1 MRKHLLSRMGETTKR
16 IITGVLIAAA
26 FIFTIT
32 YQGAYMV
39 FLYAFVLAAAIIGVR
54 ELYKLAEAKIQ
65 QRISSR
71 LAIASTVIM
80 LTLVYVGWQ
89 AQYYVDGAPLFNASV
104 QKVLAILKLNYA
116 FLGGLLFVFLFFILF
131 FQLLKNHVENSFFI
145 IGLFVLAV
153 FYLPFTFSHL
163 FLLYG
168 LENGLFYIW
177 MVAWATAMA
186 DTGGYFMGRAFGR
199 HKVGFAVSPNK
210 TYEGYILGGVL
221 QNILVH
227 IFYYIARTNFNVPQ
241 YGVIEITLF
250 GMIIYL
256 ASIVGDLAE
265 SLLKRD
271 AGIKDSSHLIP
282 GHGGVLDLLDAMLI
296 TIPAAYYY
304 FYIVQE
310 LHRL

>member
-1 MRKHLLSRMGETTKR
+1 MGETSKR
-16 IITGVLIAAA
+16 LIWGVLIAGT
-26 FIFTIT
+26 FIFTIS

-39 FLYAFVLAAAIIGVR
+39 LLYAFTLTAAILGIL
-54 ELYKLAEAKIQ
+54 ELYGLAEAKINAK
-65 QRISSR
+65 IPKK
-71 LAIASTVIM
+71 LAVTCTVLL
-80 LTLVYVGWQ
+80 LTLVYVAWQ
-89 AQYYVDGAPLFNASV
+89 ATYYVPGAPLFDASL
-104 QKVLAILKLNYA
+104 KKALDLLKLNYI
-116 FLGGLLFVFLFFILF
+116 FLGGLIFLFLFFILLI
-131 FQLLKNHVENSFFI
+131 QLLKNQVENSFFTI
-145 IGLFVLAV
+145 ALFTLAIL
-153 FYLPFTFSHL
+153 YLPFTFSHL

-168 LENGLFYIW
+168 LENGLFYVW

-227 IFYYIARTNFNVPQ
+227 IFYRVAVAYFNVPQ
-241 YGVIEITLF
+241 YGVVEITIF
-250 GMIIYL
+250 AIVVYL

-265 SLLKRD
+265 SLIKRD
-271 AGIKDSSHLIP
+271 AGIKDSSTLIP